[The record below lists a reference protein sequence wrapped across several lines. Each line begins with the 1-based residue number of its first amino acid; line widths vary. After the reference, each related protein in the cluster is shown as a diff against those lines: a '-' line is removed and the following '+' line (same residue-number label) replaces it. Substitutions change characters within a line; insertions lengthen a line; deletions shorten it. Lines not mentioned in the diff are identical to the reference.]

1 MARRAAGKG
10 RLIAVEGTRGRD
22 VQLAAAD
29 LWHQLRARRAEG
41 GVSRWDASGI
51 FSELRLGKRKH
62 LSLSPR
68 TLVLLYAADLV
79 FRIRW
84 EIRPAL
90 EQGHVIIAAPYVETA
105 VAFGVATG
113 LPRSWLT
120 TLFAFAPPPEDCY
133 RTKDRRSAPGGKEG
147 KRSDGFAEAC
157 LAILAVGL
165 GPADCAQILHKM
177 VSHLEGLD
185 AENRCRR
192 LTRRVISA
200 QRP

>member
-1 MARRAAGKG
+1 VARPAASRG

-22 VQLAAAD
+22 VQLAAAE
-29 LWHQLRARRAEG
+29 LWHQLRARGADG

-79 FRIRW
+79 FRLRW

-90 EQGHVIIAAPYVETA
+90 EQGHVIVAAPYVETA
-105 VAFGVATG
+105 VALGVATG
-113 LPRSWLT
+113 LSRSWLT
-120 TLFAFAPPPEDCY
+120 TLFSFAPPPDDCY
-133 RTKDRRSAPGGKEG
+133 RIKERRSASSGKEG
-147 KRSDGFAEAC
+147 KRLDGFAESC
-157 LAILAVGL
+157 LAILAIGL
-165 GPADCAQILHKM
+165 APADCAQLLHKM
-177 VSHLEGLD
+177 VSHLEGLKG
-185 AENRCRR
+185 ENRCHR
-192 LTRRVISA
+192 LTRRVIAA

>member
-1 MARRAAGKG
+1 MARQAAGKG

-22 VQLAAAD
+22 VQKAAVE
-29 LWHQLRARRAEG
+29 LWQQLSARGAHG

-51 FSELRLGKRKH
+51 FSELRQGKRKH

-68 TLVLLYAADLV
+68 TLVLLYATDLV
-79 FRIRW
+79 FRLRW

-90 EQGHVIIAAPYVETA
+90 EQGHVIIAAPYIETA

-113 LPRSWLT
+113 LSRSWLT
-120 TLFAFAPPPEDCY
+120 TLFGFAPPPDDCY
-133 RTKDRRSAPGGKEG
+133 RIKEPGNAPSGKG
-147 KRSDGFAEAC
+147 KRLDGFAECC
-157 LAILAVGL
+157 LGILALGL
-165 GPADCAQILHKM
+165 APAAQAEVLHTM
-177 VSHLEGLD
+177 MSRLEGL
-185 AENRCRR
+185 EGKSGCRR